1 MRLNRF
7 AKYAWGVL
15 TYNILVILWGDYV
28 RATGAGAGCGGHW
41 PTCNGDIIPRAPQVE
56 TLVEFSH
63 RATSG
68 LALALVV
75 VMFVWAFRA
84 YPKGHVVRRG
94 AVASL
99 ILIIAEALIGAGLVL
114 FELVAHD
121 DSLARAVSTS
131 LHLANTF
138 MLVGAIT
145 LTAWWASGGEPL
157 ELRDTAVAPLL
168 LSALS
173 MLVLGMS
180 GVIAALGDT
189 LFPSIS
195 FLEGLAQDVSPSAH
209 LFIRLRTYHPF
220 IAVAAGLHLVV
231 VASLYGFPH
240 PKRTVKRLALALVA
254 AVVTQ
259 WIAGLVNV
267 FLLAPVWMQLLHLL
281 LADTIWILLVLMS
294 AGVLARLPEDEPLG
308 AAVDYAHL

>member
-1 MRLNRF
+1 MKLNRF

-15 TYNILVILWGDYV
+15 AYNILVILWGDYV
-28 RATGAGAGCGGHW
+28 RATGSGAGCGGHW
-41 PTCNGDIIPRAPQVE
+41 PTCNGDIVPRAPQVE

-75 VMFVWAFRA
+75 VMAVWAFRA
-84 YPKGHVVRRG
+84 YARGHIVRRG

-99 ILIIAEALIGAGLVL
+99 ILIIVEALIGAGLVL
-114 FELVAHD
+114 FELVAHNA
-121 DSLARAVSTS
+121 SLARAVSTS
-131 LHLANTF
+131 LHLINTF
-138 MLVGAIT
+138 MLLGAIT
-145 LTAWWASGGEPL
+145 ITAWWASGGEQL
-157 ELRDTAVAPLL
+157 ELRDTAVAPLS
-168 LSALS
+168 LSLLS

-189 LFPSIS
+189 LFPSAS
-195 FLEGLAQDVSPSAH
+195 FLDGLVQDVSPTAH
-209 LFIRLRTYHPF
+209 LFIRLRAYHPF
-220 IAVAAGLHLVV
+220 IAVAVGLHLVV

-240 PKRTVKRLALALVA
+240 PKRAVKRLALGLVIA
-254 AVVTQ
+254 IVVQ
-259 WIAGLVNV
+259 WIAGVTNV
-267 FLLAPVWMQLLHLL
+267 LLLAPVWLQLLHLL

>member
-1 MRLNRF
+1 MRLNSF

-15 TYNILVILWGDYV
+15 VYNILVILWGDYV
-28 RATGAGAGCGGHW
+28 RATGSGAGCGGHW

-68 LALALVV
+68 LALALVIGLA
-75 VMFVWAFRA
+75 VWAFRA
-84 YPKGHVVRRG
+84 YPKGHIVRRG

-131 LHLANTF
+131 LHLVNTF
-138 MLVGAIT
+138 MLLGAIT

-157 ELRDTAVAPLL
+157 ELRDTAVGPLL

-189 LFPSIS
+189 LFPSAS
-195 FLEGLAQDVSPSAH
+195 FFEGLTQDVSPTAH

-220 IAVAAGLHLVV
+220 IAVAVGLHLVV

-240 PKRTVKRLALALVA
+240 PKRTVKRLALTLVTTI
-254 AVVTQ
+254 VVQ
-259 WIAGLVNV
+259 WIAGAVNV

-281 LADTIWILLVLMS
+281 LADAIWILLVLMS

>member
-15 TYNILVILWGDYV
+15 AYNILVILWGDYV
-28 RATGAGAGCGGHW
+28 RATGSGAGCGGHW

-68 LALALVV
+68 LALVLVIGLA
-75 VMFVWAFRA
+75 VWAFRA
-84 YPKGHVVRRG
+84 YPKGHIARRG

-131 LHLANTF
+131 LHLVNTF
-138 MLVGAIT
+138 MLLGAIT

-189 LFPSIS
+189 LFPSAS
-195 FLEGLAQDVSPSAH
+195 FFEGLVQDVSPTAH

-220 IAVAAGLHLVV
+220 IAVAVGLHLAV

-240 PKRTVKRLALALVA
+240 PKRTVKRLALALVI

-267 FLLAPVWMQLLHLL
+267 VLLAPVWMQLLHLL

>member
-15 TYNILVILWGDYV
+15 AYNILVILWGDYV
-28 RATGAGAGCGGHW
+28 RATGSGAGCGGHW

-68 LALALVV
+68 LALVLVIGLA
-75 VMFVWAFRA
+75 VWAFRA
-84 YPKGHVVRRG
+84 YPKGHIARRG

-131 LHLANTF
+131 LHLVNTF
-138 MLVGAIT
+138 MLLGAIT

-189 LFPSIS
+189 LFPSAS
-195 FLEGLAQDVSPSAH
+195 FFEGLVQDVSPTAH

-220 IAVAAGLHLVV
+220 IAVAVGLHLVV

-240 PKRTVKRLALALVA
+240 PKRTVKRLALALVI

-267 FLLAPVWMQLLHLL
+267 VLLAPVWMQLLHLL